1 MSPSLLQSS
10 SSPPSS
16 SWSNFLFTSFFLF
29 CEHRSDCDWSLLSLN
44 HCVADRADGDGDVND
59 CCVLI
64 MIYETSLST
73 VSFLDV
79 LCLQMGWLSS
89 ASGVKTAVPGN
100 HCKSGRDTFVEYL
113 AHICHIEKTPLSAA
127 NWVNVISRN
136 LWCQNIDRRCFEKAT
151 CKIHQKNCCW
161 QWYKI
166 LERKLKMPISSLSSV
181 HSQQQ
186 KGFSYNRRWK

>member
-10 SSPPSS
+10 SSPPPS

-113 AHICHIEKTPLSAA
+113 AHICHLEKTPLSA
-127 NWVNVISRN
+127 WKDTFVSCKLDKCDLKKTLVPKYWSKMFLKSHPKN
-136 LWCQNIDRRCFEKAT
+136 LLLALI
-151 CKIHQKNCCW
+151 
-161 QWYKI
+161 
-166 LERKLKMPISSLSSV
+166 
-181 HSQQQ
+181 
-186 KGFSYNRRWK
+186 

>member
-10 SSPPSS
+10 SSPPTS

-89 ASGVKTAVPGN
+89 ASGVETAVPGN

-113 AHICHIEKTPLSAA
+113 AHICHLEKTPLSA
-127 NWVNVISRN
+127 WKDTFVSCKLGKCDFKKTLVPKYWSRMFWKN
-136 LWCQNIDRRCFEKAT
+136 HLQNPPK
-151 CKIHQKNCCW
+151 
-161 QWYKI
+161 KI
-166 LERKLKMPISSLSSV
+166 LLALI
-181 HSQQQ
+181 
-186 KGFSYNRRWK
+186 